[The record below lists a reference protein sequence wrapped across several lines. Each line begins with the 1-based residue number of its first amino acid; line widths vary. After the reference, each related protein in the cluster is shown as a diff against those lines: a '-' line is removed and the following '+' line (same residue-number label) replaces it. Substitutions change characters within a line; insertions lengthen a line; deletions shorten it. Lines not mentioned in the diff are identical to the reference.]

1 MKHRKWIYVTIGG
14 EEGSEGVI
22 SEELVRKFETL
33 TPIEVLVRNKY
44 DKVSSHELKLLED
57 LDASGL
63 NKGVINVL
71 LEFVL
76 LVNGMKLNGRLVKK
90 ISSHWLK
97 YEVTTIEQAIIF
109 SRKEHRQYRA
119 WKRNYGRS
127 NPTKKWA

>member
-1 MKHRKWIYVTIGG
+1 M
-14 EEGSEGVI
+14 I

-33 TPIEVLVRNKY
+33 TPIEVLERNKY
-44 DKVSSHELKLLED
+44 EKATSHDLKILEELND
-57 LDASGL
+57 LGL

-76 LVNGMKLNGRLVKK
+76 LVNGMRLNGRLIKK
-90 ISSHWLK
+90 IASHWLE

-119 WKRNYGRS
+119 WKRTYRRGNAD
-127 NPTKKWA
+127 KKWA